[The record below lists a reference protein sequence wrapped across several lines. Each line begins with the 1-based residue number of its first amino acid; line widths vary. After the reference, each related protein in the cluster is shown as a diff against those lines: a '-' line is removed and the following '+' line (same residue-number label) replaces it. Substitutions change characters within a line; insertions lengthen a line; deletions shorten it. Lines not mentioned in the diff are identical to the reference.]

1 MDILRSDEAKSTL
14 TGVFLLRDEKIYGVA
29 REKEKDGRFVRL
41 GQGIV

>member
-1 MDILRSDEAKSTL
+1 MDILRSDEAKHL